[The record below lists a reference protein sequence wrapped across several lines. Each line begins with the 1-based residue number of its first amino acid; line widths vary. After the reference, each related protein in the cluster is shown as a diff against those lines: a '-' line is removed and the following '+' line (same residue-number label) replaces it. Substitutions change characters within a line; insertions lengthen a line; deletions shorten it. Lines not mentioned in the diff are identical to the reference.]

1 MDKMKSADVSAK
13 IFSKTDRRADAT
25 FELGR
30 GKRMEFHLRYNG
42 KTAWADAFIFEG
54 VKMGKGLM
62 WQFPISETAQPLHTL
77 AQETRY
83 SAECVL
89 EARWLKNFVRIAM
102 SKTRIPAFFRGQ
114 VEAELKLIEACVH
127 HGLEVM
133 ELYRALEDFKSFG
146 RTAEMDDVALSEE
159 FSKAKNRFELWSG
172 TAGQRDDQDDNLV
185 CFELEQTVSTARRML
200 TLHRELVRRQN
211 MSAHERLALKM
222 EQRRLAQS

>member
-1 MDKMKSADVSAK
+1 MDKMKSSDVSTNV
-13 IFSKTDRRADAT
+13 FSKTDRRAEAT

-77 AQETRY
+77 AQETHY
-83 SAECVL
+83 LAERAV
-89 EARWLKNFVRIAM
+89 EARRLMNFVRIAM
-102 SKTRIPAFFRGQ
+102 SKTRLPTFFRGQ

-133 ELYRALEDFKSFG
+133 ELHRALEDFKSFG
-146 RTAEMDDVALSEE
+146 PTAEMDDAALSEE
-159 FSKAKNRFELWSG
+159 FSKAKNGFELWSG
-172 TAGQRDDQDDNLV
+172 TAGQRDDRDDNLV

-200 TLHRELVRRQN
+200 TLHRELVRREN
-211 MSAHERLALKM
+211 MSAHERLALRM
-222 EQRRLAQS
+222 EQSRLAQS